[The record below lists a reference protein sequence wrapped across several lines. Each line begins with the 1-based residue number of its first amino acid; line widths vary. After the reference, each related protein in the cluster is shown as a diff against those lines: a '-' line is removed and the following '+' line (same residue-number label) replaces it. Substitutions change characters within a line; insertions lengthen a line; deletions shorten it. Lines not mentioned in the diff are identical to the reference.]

1 MAFDRVIQTDEKLP
15 VLQAVPL
22 SLQHLMA
29 MFGATVLVPI
39 LTGLDPGVGLMTSG
53 IGTILYLIITRNKI
67 PSYLGSSFAF
77 ITPLIAVGGGAVAI
91 KAGGGNLP
99 AALGGLVAAGVVYMI
114 VAAIVKV
121 FGTGWL
127 TKILPPALV
136 GAVVI
141 VIGLALSATAVKMA
155 LGMNYQWVATQTP
168 ITILA
173 KADPNAAPLVNAP
186 AGTTIKLQQAT
197 DADLVAIP
205 AADRSSWQ
213 KVALEDGTAGF
224 IKGADPAKDFS
235 APSAFNMKFLIVAG
249 IALLAAIAFSSYFKG
264 FLRTIPILLGIIVGF
279 LAAIPLGL
287 VSFAGLMSAGWIGLP
302 NITFPSF
309 DPAAIAIIAPVAFVV
324 IVEHIGHLLVI
335 NEITGKD
342 FTPMLPESL
351 FGDGIATA
359 ISGALGGTPSTTY
372 AENIGVMAVTKVYA
386 TQLFWYAGAF
396 AFVIGGFVPKLSA
409 AISAI
414 PEGVMGGISLLLFG
428 LIASSGLRLLVKSG
442 IDFSHSRNL
451 IMCSVVLVV
460 GIGMETSG
468 AAIPLGRYT
477 VPGMALA
484 TLLGVILNL
493 ILPKESEGLAIDSP
507 DFTATSQEEAA
518 E

>member
-1 MAFDRVIQTDEKLP
+1 VAFDRVIQTDEKLP
-15 VLQAVPL
+15 ILQAIPL

-53 IGTILYLIITRNKI
+53 IGTLLYLICTRNKI

-77 ITPLIAVGGGAVAI
+77 IGPLIAVGGGAAAI
-91 KAGGGNLP
+91 AAGKGNLP

-114 VAAIVKV
+114 VAGFVKA

-127 TKILPPALV
+127 NKLLPPALV

-141 VIGLALSATAVKMA
+141 VIGLGLSATAVKMSLYPFA
-155 LGMNYQWVATQTP
+155 DAT
-168 ITILA
+168 
-173 KADPNAAPLVNAP
+173 KAMEP
-186 AGTTIKLQQAT
+186 KLL
-197 DADLVAIP
+197 LVA
-205 AADRSSWQ
+205 
-213 KVALEDGTAGF
+213 F
-224 IKGADPAKDFS
+224 ITLAS
-235 APSAFNMKFLIVAG
+235 AI
-249 IALLAAIAFSSYFKG
+249 IFSSYFKG
-264 FLRTIPILLGIIVGF
+264 FMKTIPVLLGVIVGYVVS
-279 LAAIPLGL
+279 IPLGL
-287 VSFAGLMSAGWIGLP
+287 VSFDKIVSAPWIGLP
-302 NITFPSF
+302 NVTFPTF
-309 DPAAIAIIAPVAFVV
+309 DLGAMLIIAPVAFVV

-351 FGDGIATA
+351 FGDGLATA

-396 AFVIGGFVPKLSA
+396 AFLIGGFIPKVNE
-409 AISAI
+409 AIKSI
-414 PEGVMGGISLLLFG
+414 PTPVMGGISLLLFG

-442 IDFSHSRNL
+442 IDYSHSRNL
-451 IMCSVVLVV
+451 IMSSVVLVI
-460 GIGMETSG
+460 GIGMETG
-468 AAIPLGRYT
+468 GFVIPLGKYA

-484 TLLGVILNL
+484 TLIGVILNL

-507 DFTATSQEEAA
+507 DFTGALQDESSK
-518 E
+518 

>member
-15 VLQAVPL
+15 ILQAIPL

-53 IGTILYLIITRNKI
+53 IGTILYLICTRNKI

-77 ITPLIAVGGGAVAI
+77 IGPLIAVGGGAAAI
-91 KAGGGNLP
+91 AAGKGNLP

-114 VAAIVKV
+114 VAGFVKA

-127 TKILPPALV
+127 NKLLPPALV

-141 VIGLALSATAVKMA
+141 VIGLGLSATAVKMSLYPFA
-155 LGMNYQWVATQTP
+155 DAT
-168 ITILA
+168 
-173 KADPNAAPLVNAP
+173 KAMEP
-186 AGTTIKLQQAT
+186 KLL
-197 DADLVAIP
+197 LVA
-205 AADRSSWQ
+205 
-213 KVALEDGTAGF
+213 F
-224 IKGADPAKDFS
+224 ITLAS
-235 APSAFNMKFLIVAG
+235 AI
-249 IALLAAIAFSSYFKG
+249 IFSSYFKG
-264 FLRTIPILLGIIVGF
+264 FMKTIPVLMGVVVGYIVS
-279 LAAIPLGL
+279 IPLGL
-287 VSFAGLMSAGWIGLP
+287 VDFTNISKAAWIGLP
-302 NITFPSF
+302 NVTFPTF
-309 DPAAIAIIAPVAFVV
+309 DLGAILIIAPVAFVV

-351 FGDGIATA
+351 FGDGLATA

-386 TQLFWYAGAF
+386 TQLFWYAGGF
-396 AFVIGGFVPKLSA
+396 AFLIGGFIPKVNE
-409 AISAI
+409 AIKSI
-414 PEGVMGGISLLLFG
+414 PTPVMGGISLLLFG

-442 IDFSHSRNL
+442 IDYSHSRNL
-451 IMCSVVLVV
+451 IMSSVVLVI
-460 GIGMETSG
+460 GIGMETG
-468 AAIPLGRYT
+468 GFVIPLGKYA

-484 TLLGVILNL
+484 TLIGVILNL
-493 ILPKESEGLAIDSP
+493 ILPKESEGLALDAP
-507 DFTATSQEEAA
+507 DFTAGIQEESAGK
-518 E
+518 